1 MTGVVTISNGR
12 ITGGDTN
19 YYYSGTYRIDNA
31 RKAIYGDLRVV
42 HFFGPLMNLFGP
54 VRDISLSF
62 SGAVGSD
69 LIIASARSPG
79 VAYLEIQIR
88 LERVE
93 RF

>member
-1 MTGVVTISNGR
+1 
-12 ITGGDTN
+12 
-19 YYYSGTYRIDNA
+19 
-31 RKAIYGDLRVV
+31 
-42 HFFGPLMNLFGP
+42 LFGP